1 MNELLLADLTPERF
15 NVLASREDDYY
26 FSFNWSPLF
35 YRSQA
40 SAGFIAVATQTPA
53 GPVLLPELQKAYAV
67 LDWDDLHIGRSAR
80 RLLKGSELTSGRVV
94 LTLNENPAP
103 VLAALEAH
111 WGQESWLIPPYS
123 ALLCDLAQNVEAGFR
138 VWGVELRAD
147 GKLIA
152 GEVGYATGAVYTSL
166 TGFAPREG
174 PWSRGWGTIQLIL
187 LAWELQRRGFAF
199 WNLGQPYMPYKFK
212 LGANLYPRA
221 EFLERWQKA
230 VPGWSLAHG
239 QTPGVTP

>member
-1 MNELLLADLTPERF
+1 MNQLLLADLTPERF
-15 NVLASREDDYY
+15 TALAKCDEDYY

-67 LDWDDLHIGRSAR
+67 LDWDQLHIGRSAG
-80 RLLKGSELTSGRVV
+80 RLLKSSEVTSGRVV

-111 WGQESWLIPPYS
+111 WGQESWLIPPYPT
-123 ALLCDLAQNVEAGFR
+123 LLCYLAQNAEASFR

-152 GEVGYATGAVYTSL
+152 GEVGYVTGAVYTSL
-166 TGFAPREG
+166 TGFAQREG
-174 PWSRGWGTIQLIL
+174 PWARGWGTIQLIL
-187 LAWELQRRGFAF
+187 LAQELQRRGLAF
-199 WNLGQPYMPYKFK
+199 WNLGHPYMRYKLK
-212 LGANLYPRA
+212 LGAKIYPRA

-230 VPGWSLAHG
+230 VPRWCLAHG
-239 QTPGVTP
+239 QTPSVAP